1 MGEHEKEW
9 KALAASTPFHGIMS
23 LYDYELVS
31 LWVAELWIL
40 FIARYDN

>member
-9 KALAASTPFHGIMS
+9 KALAASIMS

-31 LWVAELWIL
+31 LWVAELLSL

>member
-9 KALAASTPFHGIMS
+9 KALETSTPFHGIMS

-31 LWVAELWIL
+31 LWVAELLSL